1 MKTKLQFIALAS
13 LAVMGAGCLAVT
25 AGVTANQNTQLS
37 LNAETINETVGY
49 VRLWVSSDKNNPI
62 NRDGCYPKL
71 WIHTGSGTDDWNKG
85 SDVYVTEKNEFV
97 EMQNTEEWENTDVY
111 QGYRI
116 YYYYFDVP
124 VANVVGNYLTI
135 QRFEI
140 NDDAWKNQSGTI
152 QITQENVGQVFY
164 LWDDQTTI
172 STGGPGKLS
181 AALAAKGV
189 EGLQTCSSSN
199 INGFNAFPQ
208 IANTFILNENGDWK
222 LPSGQNLDQVEISDY
237 ASIDDYATGKRTI
250 TMNAYDKAAILA
262 RMSNVTLHKN

>member
-1 MKTKLQFIALAS
+1 MKIKLQFMALAS

-71 WIHTGSGTDDWNKG
+71 WIHTGSGTSDSNKG
-85 SDVYVTEKNEFV
+85 SDVYVTEKNGFV
-97 EMQNTEEWENTDVY
+97 EIQNTEEWENTTVY

-116 YYYYFDVP
+116 YYYFDVP
-124 VANVVGNYLTI
+124 VANIVGNYLTI
-135 QRFEI
+135 QRFGI

-152 QITQENVGQVFY
+152 KITEENVGQVFY
-164 LWDDQTTI
+164 LWQDQTTI
-172 STGGPGKLS
+172 TTGGPDKLS

-208 IANTFILNENGDWK
+208 IAKTFILDANGDWK
-222 LPSGQNLDQVEISDY
+222 LPSGQNLDEIEISDY
-237 ASIDDYATGKRTI
+237 ASIDDYATGTRSI
-250 TMNAYDKAAILA
+250 TVNAYDKAVILA
-262 RMSNVTLHKN
+262 QMSATALHKN